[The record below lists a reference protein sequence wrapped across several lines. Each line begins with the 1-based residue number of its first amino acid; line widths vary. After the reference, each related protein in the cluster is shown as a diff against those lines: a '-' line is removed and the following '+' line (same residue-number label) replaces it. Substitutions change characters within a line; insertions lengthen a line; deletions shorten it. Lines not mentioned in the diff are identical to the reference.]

1 MPDPVLLCDLGGTH
15 ARLGLLQDGQISNME
30 KFRCAEFDDHLSLFA
45 SYNDRHHVQPP
56 SIAVAA
62 AGAHFRDHIPSG
74 FRANSKIGKEMLE
87 DGGYHDPL
95 IMNDFEASAYGAIQY
110 PPQKI
115 TLLHAGSPDPSENTQ
130 CFIGPGSGLGCAH
143 IHRFGEDI
151 RVRLNFGAHQ
161 RPAAATEEQHALI
174 LAVQKTQDRAVIYED
189 FACGRGLHKLYRHV
203 TGRDIAHVD
212 EIFNDRNKPGH
223 QTILRLF
230 HEFLGL
236 YIQDIM
242 ISSHSFAGVIL
253 HGGLLDYMIEQ
264 GVFDFN
270 IVQHMM
276 QQNYVPVVAE
286 AIATT
291 PVSYIG
297 DTFLALYGLKYMLEL
312 K

>member
-45 SYNDRHHVQPP
+45 FYQEKIGSTPG

-74 FRANSKIGKEMLE
+74 FKTNSKISLQMLE
-87 DGGYHDPL
+87 DAGYKNPL

-110 PPQKI
+110 PQQQIKI
-115 TLLHAGSPDPSENTQ
+115 LHAGSPDPSENTK

-143 IHRFGEDI
+143 IHYFGDDV

-174 LAVQKTQDRAVIYED
+174 LALQKTQDRAVIYED
-189 FACGRGLHKLYRHV
+189 FTCGRGLHKLYRHV
-203 TGRDIAHVD
+203 TGRDLAHVD
-212 EIFNDRNKPGH
+212 EIFNDTNKPDH

-242 ISSHSFAGVIL
+242 IASHSFAGVIL
-253 HGGLLDYMIEQ
+253 HGGLLDYMIEHN
-264 GVFDFN
+264 VFDFET
-270 IVQHMM
+270 VQRMM
-276 QQNYVPVVAE
+276 RQNYVPVVAE
-286 AIATT
+286 AIANT

-297 DTFLALYGLKYMLEL
+297 DTFLALYGLKYALEL